1 VSERLLITGQVRR
14 RSLYVSRGEWQCGAV
29 NELRELRHRADLSQ
43 RDFAKLLDVPVNTF
57 RMWDSGLRPVPAP
70 ILVRAR
76 TVVTH
81 HAQQT
86 ELLPLVQLAQELR
99 VHVRTLQAAVRT
111 GRLEAHFSVKSVFGR
126 PRRLA
131 TRAAAEQ
138 FMVTHYRRFGGQ
150 QARPAPLPTVQPDY
164 DQQLRA
170 LRRRLRLTQDA
181 LARRI
186 GAAGKAVVYQW
197 ESRKRTPS
205 PVLWQPVLLLGRC
218 DARSIGTRPAYA
230 TEVDRLVTHHDD
242 VHSCDVDTLDVTR
255 THVSSWHG

>member
-1 VSERLLITGQVRR
+1 
-14 RSLYVSRGEWQCGAV
+14 V
-29 NELRELRHRADLSQ
+29 NELRDLRHQADLSQ
-43 RDFAKLLDVPVNTF
+43 RDFARLLDVPVNTF

-76 TVVTH
+76 TVVTP

-86 ELLPLVQLAQELR
+86 ELLPFVQLAQELR
-99 VHVRTLQAAVRT
+99 VHVRTLQTAVRT
-111 GRLEAHFSVKSVFGR
+111 GRLEAQFSVKSVFGR

-138 FMVTHYRRFGGQ
+138 FMATHYRRFGGQ
-150 QARPAPLPTVQPDY
+150 KPCPAPLPTVPPDY

-170 LRRRLRLTQDA
+170 LRRRLLLTQDA

-197 ESRKRTPS
+197 GVEEENTVAGPLATGCPVTTRRRAYSRP
-205 PVLWQPVLLLGRC
+205 
-218 DARSIGTRPAYA
+218 
-230 TEVDRLVTHHDD
+230 
-242 VHSCDVDTLDVTR
+242 
-255 THVSSWHG
+255 